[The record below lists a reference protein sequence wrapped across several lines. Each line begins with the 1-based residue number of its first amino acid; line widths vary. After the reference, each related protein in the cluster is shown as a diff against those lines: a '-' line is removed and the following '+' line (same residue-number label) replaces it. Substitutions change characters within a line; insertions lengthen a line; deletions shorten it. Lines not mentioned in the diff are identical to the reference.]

1 MTFTLVNPRALR
13 SIVRLQAILRG
24 KIYRKK
30 MMSFLNKCINDKQKV
45 EEAKKKPKKN
55 VEVKIVSVTIV

>member
-1 MTFTLVNPRALR
+1 
-13 SIVRLQAILRG
+13 
-24 KIYRKK
+24 